1 MPYWSVHKMF
11 AVSAWTKWP
20 LVIFVYY
27 ICTYFLF
34 IIHVHLTWKV
44 VSFLIIFGQRFL
56 VTTWAQMPL
65 FNFKIQVSQLNIGKL
80 QTNLLLFAVLL
91 CKVRLSRQRPLVTPL
106 CLILNLTVGIIYKL
120 MLNAILHFTYEI
132 VTDHL
137 MTEHLMIFSTL
148 GSLSFT
154 YECSPLALGERQGY
168 IGIPGNTV
176 KGILDKTSVN
186 SNCLC

>member
-1 MPYWSVHKMF
+1 MAFGYFCILHLYLFSIYNTCTF
-11 AVSAWTKWP
+11 NLEGCFFSDNIWTTLSCYNLSSNAIVQLQDSWNK
-20 LVIFVYY
+20 
-27 ICTYFLF
+27 T
-34 IIHVHLTWKV
+34 
-44 VSFLIIFGQRFL
+44 
-56 VTTWAQMPL
+56 
-65 FNFKIQVSQLNIGKL
+65 VSQLNIGKL

-154 YECSPLALGERQGY
+154 YECSP
-168 IGIPGNTV
+168 
-176 KGILDKTSVN
+176 
-186 SNCLC
+186 